1 MFNGREWLRLYEDK
15 VSREEEGEKLRDK
28 GIGKIIFGVIEII
41 KNLVKLILDS
51 EFELKFLKNK
61 RE

>member
-1 MFNGREWLRLYEDK
+1 MYEDK

-28 GIGKIIFGVIEII
+28 GTGKIIFGVIEIT
-41 KNLVKLILDS
+41 KNLAKLILDS
-51 EFELKFLKNK
+51 EPELKFSKNK

>member
-1 MFNGREWLRLYEDK
+1 MSNGREWLRLYEDK

-28 GIGKIIFGVIEII
+28 GTGKIIFGVIEIT
-41 KNLVKLILDS
+41 KNLAKLILDS
-51 EFELKFLKNK
+51 EPELKFSKNK